1 MHKHIYN
8 YLNQKHVISPYQL
21 GLESG
26 DSTIDQ
32 LVYQSNKFLQAL
44 DEVKEIRVVFC
55 DVNKA
60 FDIVWHKSLLFKQ
73 NSVAFSTQLLES
85 FSSYLSNRRQRV
97 CFQGFNSSWLHINA
111 GVP

>member
-8 YLNQKHVISPYQL
+8 YLKQKHVVSPYQL
-21 GLESG
+21 GF
-26 DSTIDQ
+26 DSRDLIINK

-44 DEVKEIRVVFC
+44 DEGKEIRVVFC
-55 DVNKA
+55 DVSKV

-73 NSVAFSTQLLES
+73 NSVAFSTQILEWY
-85 FSSYLSNRRQRV
+85 SSYLSNRRQRV
-97 CFQGFNSSWLHINA
+97 CFKGFNSSWLHINA